1 MSRTV
6 SNPQGAFGYTTLE
19 QTAHGDDWPV
29 KLAVAVSKGDV
40 LAWTAQAT
48 DIAPTVIPAITGTT
62 DPSQVCGV
70 ALEAGAVGDT
80 ITMRRSGLVLVNI
93 DTGTVAANERAILL
107 AGGTGKAD
115 GIVAD
120 ATTIEGDTFGVFLGA
135 EVGTT
140 NQAVLDVRIG

>member
-1 MSRTV
+1 MTSKI
-6 SNPQGAFGYTTLE
+6 SNPNGAFGYSTLE
-19 QTAHGDDWPV
+19 QTAPGLDWSV

-48 DIAPTVIPAITGTT
+48 DIAATVIPAITGTT

-80 ITMRRSGLVLVNI
+80 ITMRRAGPVLVNI
-93 DTGTVAANERAILL
+93 DTGTVAANERAVLL

-115 GIVAD
+115 GVAAD

-135 EVGTT
+135 EVSTT